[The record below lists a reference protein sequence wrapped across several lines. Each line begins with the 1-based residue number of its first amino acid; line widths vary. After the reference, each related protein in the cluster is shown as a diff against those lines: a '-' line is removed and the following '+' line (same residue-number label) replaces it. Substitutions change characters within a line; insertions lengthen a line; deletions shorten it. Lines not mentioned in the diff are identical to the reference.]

1 MRTPLLLAGLMM
13 ISVSSIAGTTCS
25 ASGGATIPAI
35 VELYTSEGCDSC
47 PPADRWLGT
56 LKEAAASGRVL
67 PLAFHIDYWDY
78 LGWKDPFAD
87 AAFGPRQRVRAGEAG
102 AKVVYTPQVLY
113 DNREFQDW
121 RRTAAGKLPLQPA
134 KPARADLRIT
144 VANDGQALK
153 LDIAGQAK
161 AGTRAANA
169 TVTVAL
175 YENELASEV
184 KAGENRGVTLHHD
197 FVVRRLLG
205 PFAFNGNALELS
217 QSIVPAKGM
226 KLDRSGIA
234 VIASDDKGS
243 VIQAVALSLRDC
255 AG

>member
-1 MRTPLLLAGLMM
+1 MRATLLLAGLMT
-13 ISVSSIAGTTCS
+13 VSATSIAGNTCT
-25 ASGGATIPAI
+25 ASSGATVPAV

-56 LKEAAASGRVL
+56 LKELAAGGRVL

-78 LGWKDPFAD
+78 IGWKDPFAD
-87 AAFGPRQRVRAGEAG
+87 PAFGGRQRVRAGEAG

-121 RRTAAGKLPLQPA
+121 RRTTATKLSLQPP
-134 KPARADLRIT
+134 KPARAELRVN

-153 LDIAGQAK
+153 LDVAGSLK
-161 AGTRAANA
+161 AGTRAASA
-169 TVTVAL
+169 YVAL
-175 YENELASEV
+175 YENELASDV

-197 FVVRRLLG
+197 FVVRRWLG
-205 PFAFNGNALELS
+205 PFAFNGNAIELS
-217 QSIVPAKGM
+217 QSIVPVKGM

>member
-1 MRTPLLLAGLMM
+1 MRAPLLLAGLM
-13 ISVSSIAGTTCS
+13 IAAPSIAGTTCS
-25 ASGGATIPAI
+25 ATGGATIPAI

-56 LKEAAASGRVL
+56 LKELAATGRVL

-134 KPARADLRIT
+134 KAARADLRVN
-144 VANDGQALK
+144 VANDGQTIR
-153 LDIAGQAK
+153 LDVAGQAK
-161 AGTRAANA
+161 AGTRAASA
-169 TVTVAL
+169 YVAL
-175 YENELASEV
+175 YENGLASEV
-184 KAGENRGVTLHHD
+184 KAGENRGVTLNHD

-217 QSIVPAKGM
+217 QSITPAKGM